1 MNLKKMRSVMRM
13 KGRCEEMDRK
23 KISDDWRWEEING
36 KMKRDEFEDEKY
48 EIELEMRRDEYGLW
62 EELNLNVKMRTD
74 ECVYE
79 NKWI

>member
-1 MNLKKMRSVMRM
+1 
-13 KGRCEEMDRK
+13 
-23 KISDDWRWEEING
+23 
-36 KMKRDEFEDEKY
+36 MKRDEFEDEKY